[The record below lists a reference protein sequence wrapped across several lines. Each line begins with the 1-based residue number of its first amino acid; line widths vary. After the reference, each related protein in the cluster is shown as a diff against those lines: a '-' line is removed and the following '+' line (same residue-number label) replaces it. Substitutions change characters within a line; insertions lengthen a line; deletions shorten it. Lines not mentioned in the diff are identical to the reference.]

1 MTVSQTQALD
11 NVRNALARTGITI
24 AEIEEILELIL
35 SLAPLFGAD
44 SQAQIT
50 AVIRGRLI
58 QTTISPTT
66 IEYLIELILALA
78 PLFVPVASPAV
89 KPEAVA
95 PVA

>member
-35 SLAPLFGAD
+35 S
-44 SQAQIT
+44 
-50 AVIRGRLI
+50 
-58 QTTISPTT
+58 TISPTS